1 MTNLKWPA
9 ELPQLMRLE
18 GLSGTRKTAVVRTE
32 MDAGP
37 AKARQRYTVS
47 TKEFSGSVVLTE
59 NQRQILENWYLNT
72 LGSGVLRFRMVNPQ
86 TLEEKEFRFL
96 EDYQESAIDGLWEI
110 QMKLEMMNA

>member
-1 MTNLKWPA
+1 MTTLKWPA
-9 ELPQLMRLE
+9 ELPQIIRLE
-18 GLSGTRKTAVVRTE
+18 GLSGTRKTAVIRTV

-59 NQRQILENWYLNT
+59 QQRQILETWYLNT
-72 LGSGVLRFRMVNPQ
+72 LGSGVLRFRMLNPQ